1 MITSISHFIN
11 IIAKSALLTSKYR
24 HFCINQKSKPD
35 VISGQLIT
43 SGFIVQ
49 RTIETWYWEDTATQ
63 TSVARTRTYF
73 LGLPDVT
80 GLS

>member
-1 MITSISHFIN
+1 M
-11 IIAKSALLTSKYR
+11 
-24 HFCINQKSKPD
+24 
-35 VISGQLIT
+35 ISGQLIT

-63 TSVARTRTYF
+63 TSVARARTYF